1 LLSEARLL
9 TRAGRGSGRLHGT
22 GSPPTN
28 TAKTSNSG
36 DASSQPRI
44 SYTSPMKLDLEIA
57 WAFLKR
63 RSGGLLRGTALA
75 ALFGIALATMAL
87 VITLALMEGYSNS
100 ISRALQRGNAHL
112 VGFAPAGLKLDEAGK
127 LAAEFET
134 VSGVRR
140 ASPVVYLTALA
151 RDPKHPSRPLPI
163 VIKGVS
169 SPPAFTGIKQWPA
182 TEELTGCPGFELA
195 RHLGLQSGS
204 FLDLQLPPARG
215 SWIMPALRLKMLQ
228 SFRLDFS
235 EFDRR
240 WLVVP
245 LDRLLAALPK
255 HNVAGIEVV
264 LDRPREVDAAR
275 EKLEALAPKLLFTD
289 WREMNISLFSALKW
303 QTISLFIVLSLV
315 VAVASFQVSSALV
328 VLSIDKRRS
337 TGMLQAIGATPW
349 RIRRILTMAG
359 VMLGS
364 GGLVLGM
371 LAGAFVCRVLT
382 LTRAVRFPEDL
393 ARIYLIDH
401 VPFLLNG
408 KNMAAIAGVCLLLII
423 VASVWPAYRSAKMEP
438 ARAIRAV

>member
-1 LLSEARLL
+1 LAVVPEGPLRLQPGQ
-9 TRAGRGSGRLHGT
+9 TSDST
-22 GSPPTN
+22 
-28 TAKTSNSG
+28 TAPSH
-36 DASSQPRI
+36 AWM

-87 VITLALMEGYSNS
+87 VITLALMEGYSDS

-127 LAAEFET
+127 LATGFEA

-169 SPPAFTGIKQWPA
+169 SPPVFTGLKEWPA
-182 TEELTGCPGFELA
+182 TEELTGSPGFELA
-195 RHLGLQSGS
+195 RHLGLERGS
-204 FLDLQLPPARG
+204 F
-215 SWIMPALRLKMLQ
+215 WIMPALRLKILPP
-228 SFRLDFS
+228 FRLNFS

-245 LDRLLAALPK
+245 LDKLLSALPK
-255 HNVAGIEVV
+255 QHVAGIEVV
-264 LDRPREVDAAR
+264 LDRPREVDAVR

-303 QTISLFIVLSLV
+303 QTISHWSWPWPPSRFLRLLWSFPSTRG
-315 VAVASFQVSSALV
+315 AARECCRQSARPPGEFGAS
-328 VLSIDKRRS
+328 
-337 TGMLQAIGATPW
+337 
-349 RIRRILTMAG
+349 
-359 VMLGS
+359 
-364 GGLVLGM
+364 
-371 LAGAFVCRVLT
+371 
-382 LTRAVRFPEDL
+382 
-393 ARIYLIDH
+393 
-401 VPFLLNG
+401 
-408 KNMAAIAGVCLLLII
+408 
-423 VASVWPAYRSAKMEP
+423 
-438 ARAIRAV
+438 